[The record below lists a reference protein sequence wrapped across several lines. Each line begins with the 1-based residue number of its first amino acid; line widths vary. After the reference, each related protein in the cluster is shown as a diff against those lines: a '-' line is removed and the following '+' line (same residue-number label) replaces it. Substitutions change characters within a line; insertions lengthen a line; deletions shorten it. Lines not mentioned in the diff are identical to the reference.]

1 MAVTKQMKPPAGMCQ
16 TATQV
21 KVLSF
26 EISNIEEADSFH
38 GLEGCMNCAVRARRG
53 LLFRSLRP
61 WYGTERKLSEPG
73 RPVQFLRKQIPGN
86 NLKRRGFRDDCTGVG
101 LIHSRGV
108 AGVMPCE
115 DMIHSKGLAL
125 VCKGKGKHVPIIEL
139 EDTCKQN

>member
-1 MAVTKQMKPPAGMCQ
+1 MEVTKQMKPPVGMYQ

-21 KVLSF
+21 KVLSS
-26 EISNIEEADSFH
+26 EIYDVEEADSFH
-38 GLEGCMNCAVRARRG
+38 LLEGSISYAVRAKHG

-61 WYGTERKLSEPG
+61 WYDAERKLSEPG
-73 RPVQFLRKQIPGN
+73 RPVQFLREQIPGN
-86 NLKRRGFRDDCTGVG
+86 NLKRRGFRDDCAGVG

-125 VCKGKGKHVPIIEL
+125 V
-139 EDTCKQN
+139 